1 MEVQSSQSPSEVYE
15 VDELSVAQ
23 SPQDDL
29 HDHLFGVN
37 ENNTH
42 HLRGKI

>member
-1 MEVQSSQSPSEVYE
+1 MEVWSSQSLLEVYE
-15 VDELSVAQ
+15 VNELSVAQ
-23 SPQDDL
+23 PPYNDL

-42 HLRGKI
+42 TLRGKI

>member
-1 MEVQSSQSPSEVYE
+1 MEVWSSQSPSEVYR
-15 VDELSVAQ
+15 VDEPSVAQ
-23 SPQDDL
+23 APYDHL

-42 HLRGKI
+42 PRRGKI

>member
-1 MEVQSSQSPSEVYE
+1 MEVTSSQSTSEVYQD
-15 VDELSVAQ
+15 DEPSVGQ

-42 HLRGKI
+42 HHRGKI